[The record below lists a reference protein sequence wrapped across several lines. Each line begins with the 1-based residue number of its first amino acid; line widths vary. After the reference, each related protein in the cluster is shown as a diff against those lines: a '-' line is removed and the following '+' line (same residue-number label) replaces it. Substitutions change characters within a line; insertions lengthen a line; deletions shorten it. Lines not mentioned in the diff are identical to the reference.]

1 MNFQNFKPVFAFILF
16 AIFMIPAAVFAQ
28 EYPGIE
34 ETFATYAG
42 LVAGVVALTGIYKK
56 FISDKNTFLVSIIL
70 SILVSAAGWY
80 FQIGIFIGLLW
91 WHALLY
97 SVGVVVIVKG
107 TVSIELVIQM
117 LGLIGIGPK
126 KLK

>member
-1 MNFQNFKPVFAFILF
+1 
-16 AIFMIPAAVFAQ
+16 
-28 EYPGIE
+28 
-34 ETFATYAG
+34 
-42 LVAGVVALTGIYKK
+42 
-56 FISDKNTFLVSIIL
+56 
-70 SILVSAAGWY
+70 
-80 FQIGIFIGLLW
+80 
-91 WHALLY
+91 LLY